1 MNSKII
7 GVILAL
13 IILLLAG
20 GAYFLSQNKSST
32 QTNQSVTPTKAEGK
46 SSSLLNLLTQGGN
59 QRCSFKS
66 STSKTSTEG
75 TVYIS
80 GGKIRGDFKT
90 TIEGKV
96 QEMSMI
102 RNGDMNYIWGPSLP
116 TGIKMKVSLEDLS
129 KNQQAGQ
136 FVNTNEKLNYNCMP
150 WSTDSSLFT
159 PPANIKFSELPNSLI
174 PKTTG
179 TGTGTGTKT
188 NTQNPSS
195 YCDQLTDASAKAACV
210 NAMNGQ

>member
-7 GVILAL
+7 GVIAAL

-32 QTNQSVTPTKAEGK
+32 QTNQSITPTKAASK
-46 SSSLLNLLTQGGN
+46 SSSLLDLLSLGGN

-75 TVYIS
+75 TIYIS
-80 GGKIRGDFKT
+80 GGKIRADFKT

-102 RNGDMNYIWGPSLP
+102 RDADMNYIWGPSLP
-116 TGIKMKVSLEDLS
+116 SGIKMKISLDELS

-136 FVNTNEKLNYNCMP
+136 FVNTSDKLNYSCLP
-150 WSTDSSLFT
+150 WATDASLFT
-159 PPANIKFSELPNSLI
+159 PPANVKFSELPSALI

-179 TGTGTGTKT
+179 TKKD
-188 NTQNPSS
+188 TQNPSS
-195 YCDQLTDASAKAACV
+195 YCDQLTDAGAKAACV
-210 NAMNGQ
+210 NAMSGQ